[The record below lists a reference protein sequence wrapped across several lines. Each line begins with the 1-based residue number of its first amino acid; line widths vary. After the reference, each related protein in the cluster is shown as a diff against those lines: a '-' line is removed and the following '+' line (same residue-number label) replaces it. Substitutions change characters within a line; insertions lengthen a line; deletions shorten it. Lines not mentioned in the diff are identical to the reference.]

1 MPELQDGIAYAKG
14 KRPGAFFA
22 IIFLQA
28 AVESPAQRIGEF
40 LSELWAMYEGLKVGR
55 VPDLEPEVVPHDD
68 DALQVLIGFGIN
80 LWGVSEGQGIDGI
93 AEPRP
98 AGLVGNAFRSPAGRG
113 GPLLARAGLHY
124 ADDVSANPATEHVCI
139 QLTAQTK
146 LAVDR
151 AVVETWKLLLDNTD
165 DAGVSPLAITSFYLG
180 FQRSDRRS
188 WIDFHDGLSNLNA
201 EDRATVIA
209 IKPPNQDE
217 DWCLGGTY
225 LAFIR
230 IAVDLPAW
238 RRLSR
243 TEQEVLVGRDK
254 LSGCPLTD
262 VDDGR
267 PQTDPRCPVNG
278 APIWDTVNDAQFA
291 EPRSTVGGAVAL
303 SHVQRANHHN
313 PDLDQPRSGRIF
325 RQGYEFLEWQEAAPG
340 FRLGLN
346 FVSFQDDPSR
356 VLHILGTDGWLGN
369 VNFGGDPATQPPG
382 MTALLKVY
390 AAGIYFVPPKADPF
404 PGASAFGIRA
414 AAAGDPLSAARG
426 EGPNG

>member
-1 MPELQDGIAYAKG
+1 MPELQDGIAYARG

-28 AVESPAQRIGEF
+28 APECPARRLGGF
-40 LSELWAMYEGLKVGR
+40 LADLWAMYEGLKVGR
-55 VPDLEPEVVPHDD
+55 VPDLHPEVVPHDG
-68 DALQVLIGFGIN
+68 DALQVLIGFGLN
-80 LWGVSEGQGIDGI
+80 LWGVSERQGIDGI

-98 AGLVGNAFRSPAGRG
+98 AGLAGNAFRSPAGRG
-113 GPLLARAGLHY
+113 GPLLARSGLHY
-124 ADDVSANPATEHVCI
+124 ADDVVANPATEHICI
-139 QLTAQTK
+139 QLTAQKK

-165 DAGVSPLAITSFYLG
+165 AETGLSPLSITSFYLG

-188 WIDFHDGLSNLNA
+188 WIDFHDGLSNLKA

-209 IKPPNQDE
+209 IKPSNQDE

-238 RRLSR
+238 RRLPR
-243 TEQEVLVGRDK
+243 PTQELLVGRDK
-254 LSGCPLTD
+254 LSGCPLTAI
-262 VDDGR
+262 VDER

-278 APIWDTVNDAQFA
+278 APIWDEVNDAQFA
-291 EPRSTVGGAVAL
+291 EPPSTVGGAVAL
-303 SHVQRANHHN
+303 SHVQRANHHDR
-313 PDLDQPRSGRIF
+313 DLDHPGSGRIF
-325 RQGYEFLEWQEAAPG
+325 RQGYEFLEWQEASPG

-369 VNFGGDPATQPPG
+369 VNFGGDPAAQPPG

-404 PGASAFGIRA
+404 PGASAFGIGA
-414 AAAGDPLSAARG
+414 AAAGDPLTTASG
-426 EGPNG
+426 GGG